1 MREEYNF
8 EATDLL
14 EGIGISME
22 EYHSCA
28 KIMDKTMHDA
38 QNFFE
43 FTKGIENLIKS
54 GDNPVLMR
62 FIAMLA
68 AQKAREI
75 HSIDREKDLDASIS
89 ANRIKD
95 IAKTLGNLVKS
106 EHETDDFDE
115 NIIKK
120 G

>member
-8 EATDLL
+8 KSDGAL

-43 FTKGIENLIKS
+43 FTKGIEDLIKA
-54 GDNPVLMR
+54 GGNPLLMR
-62 FIAMLA
+62 FMAMLV
-68 AQKAREI
+68 AQKVREI
-75 HSIDREKDLDASIS
+75 HSIDREKNLNALIS

-95 IAKTLGNLVKS
+95 IAKALGNLVKS
-106 EHETDDFDE
+106 EHETNDFDE
-115 NIIKK
+115 NTIKR

>member
-14 EGIGISME
+14 EALGISMD
-22 EYHSCA
+22 EYLNCA
-28 KIMDKTMHDA
+28 KIVDKTMHDA
-38 QNFFE
+38 QNYFE

-68 AQKAREI
+68 AQKVKEI
-75 HSIDREKDLDASIS
+75 HSIDREKDLDALIS

-95 IAKTLGNLVKS
+95 IAKALGNLVKS

>member
-28 KIMDKTMHDA
+28 KIVDKTMHDA

-68 AQKAREI
+68 AQKVKEI
-75 HSIDREKDLDASIS
+75 HSIYCKRS
-89 ANRIKD
+89 RCFGIKD
-95 IAKTLGNLVKS
+95 TAKALGNLVKS

-115 NIIKK
+115 NIIKR

>member
-8 EATDLL
+8 KAASLL

-43 FTKGIENLIKS
+43 FTKGIEDLIKA
-54 GDNPVLMR
+54 GGNPLLMR
-62 FIAMLA
+62 FMAMLV
-68 AQKAREI
+68 AQKVKEVQEWLYLNGG
-75 HSIDREKDLDASIS
+75 EKIPVSRRKYKEVHQKIIEFD
-89 ANRIKD
+89 
-95 IAKTLGNLVKS
+95 KS
-106 EHETDDFDE
+106 WE
-115 NIIKK
+115 